1 METLKV
7 ELADLLEMD
16 NGGELDKAVKEAMAD
31 TLEAGQRLS
40 LWGVVEM
47 YEAEVE
53 KLETA
58 YLEVFAQELA
68 DEADDGAVPSIEL
81 VASADSSV
89 GDELEA
95 MAEKALEDWQRG
107 LIRDHLDEM
116 RPVLG

>member
-7 ELADLLEMD
+7 ELAELLEMD

-58 YLEVFAQELA
+58 YLEVFGQEL
-68 DEADDGAVPSIEL
+68 ADDGAVPSIEL